1 MNNWICRLNL
11 FVVLFFSCTLL
22 GWIDPLADKIREGNI
37 LYNKGKYDE
46 ALERYVTAQVDSQG
60 MPELDF
66 NIANVQYKRDKYDE
80 ALQLFEKGIKSENP
94 EMRVKAC
101 FNLGNTLYRQN
112 KMKEALD
119 CYKKVIDY
127 VEEIENKDTKNLETL
142 KNDARYNHE
151 FIEKKMQEQEQQQ
164 QSQNQKDQQQK
175 EESKKD
181 DKQSEENKGED
192 KQESQK
198 DKKQSE
204 SEETGQEN
212 KDRRDKATNQTEE
225 GKQENQP
232 LDQQKQLQAHGQRQM
247 SREEAERLL
256 NALNQ
261 SEKQSRGMVSD
272 KQRVQHKSVEKDW

>member
-1 MNNWICRLNL
+1 MNYWICRLNL

-80 ALQLFEKGIKSENP
+80 ELQLFDKG
-94 EMRVKAC
+94 
-101 FNLGNTLYRQN
+101 
-112 KMKEALD
+112 
-119 CYKKVIDY
+119 IDY

-204 SEETGQEN
+204 SEEAGQEN
-212 KDRRDKATNQTEE
+212 KDRRDESTNQTEE
-225 GKQENQP
+225 DKQKNQP
-232 LDQQKQLQAHGQRQM
+232 LDQQKQLQAQGQRQM

-261 SEKQSRGMVSD
+261 SEKQSRGMVND

>member
-22 GWIDPLADKIREGNI
+22 GWIDPLADKIREGNM

-151 FIEKKMQEQEQQQ
+151 FIEKKMKEQEQQQ

-181 DKQSEENKGED
+181 DKQSEEAN
-192 KQESQK
+192 
-198 DKKQSE
+198 
-204 SEETGQEN
+204 QEN
-212 KDRRDKATNQTEE
+212 KDRRDESTNQTEE
-225 GKQENQP
+225 DKQKNQP
-232 LDQQKQLQAHGQRQM
+232 LDQQKQLQAQGQRQM

-261 SEKQSRGMVSD
+261 SEKQSRGMVND
-272 KQRVQHKSVEKDW
+272 KQRVQHKPVEKDW